1 MNFDKTYMDF
11 AYSVAKHSK
20 AKRAKVGAV
29 IVTSNG
35 ILLPGYN
42 GTARLTN
49 NECED
54 ENGKTKNEVI
64 HAELNCII
72 KAAKE
77 GISIENSTI
86 YITMNP
92 CLHCAALM
100 IQSGISNII
109 YDTLYRD
116 TSSINYLINSGIN
129 IRQINEI

>member
-1 MNFDKTYMDF
+1 MKFDQTYMDF

-20 AKRAKVGAV
+20 AIRAKVGAV

-42 GTARLTN
+42 GTATLTDN
-49 NECED
+49 ICED
-54 ENGKTKNEVI
+54 ENGKTKIEVI

-77 GISIENSTI
+77 GICVKGATI
-86 YITMNP
+86 YITMSP
-92 CLHCAALM
+92 CMHCAALM

-109 YDTLYRD
+109 YDTAYRD
-116 TSSINYLINSGIN
+116 TSSLDYLINSGIN
-129 IRQINEI
+129 VRQMKEI